1 MKDIRICLGLNRT
14 DSSKFTKINKAYLY
28 LIFKYETLLE
38 ISKKYNGVIIR
49 YIVYLYCYMHVKIKL
64 LLKSY
69 FIHYKFPIIASE
81 SDITK
86 CYDKIKISKELDRM
100 KKTVLNMNIMGKFKV
115 YLYGEERSKATI
127 EKYMRDI
134 MHFYEY
140 LPENDK
146 AITKERLVDYKNS
159 LSEEYK
165 VSSINSML
173 VALNG
178 LLDYLKLGNLKLKL
192 HKVQRSA
199 FYEEERE
206 LTKVE
211 YKRLLDTALKRNDKR
226 LYMLLQTICGT
237 GIRVSEHK
245 YITVEAVKEGKA
257 VVRNKGKTRIVFLP
271 KKLKRLLKDYCKQEN
286 ISAGSVFVTK
296 SGRPM
301 DRSNIWSA
309 MKKLCRD
316 ARVDDKKV
324 FPHNLRHLF
333 ALTFYRLQKDV
344 VRLADLLG
352 HASIETT
359 RIYTTITGREC
370 QKSLSKMDLVIALTI

>member
-1 MKDIRICLGLNRT
+1 
-14 DSSKFTKINKAYLY
+14 
-28 LIFKYETLLE
+28 
-38 ISKKYNGVIIR
+38 
-49 YIVYLYCYMHVKIKL
+49 
-64 LLKSY
+64 
-69 FIHYKFPIIASE
+69 
-81 SDITK
+81 
-86 CYDKIKISKELDRM
+86 M
-100 KKTVLNMNIMGKFKV
+100 KKTVLNMKMIGEFKT

-127 EKYMRDI
+127 EKYMRDV
-134 MHFYEY
+134 MHFYKY
-140 LPENDK
+140 LPDNDK
-146 AITKERLVDYKNS
+146 TVTKEKLVAYKNS

-178 LLDYLKLGNLKLKL
+178 LLDYLNLKNLKLKL
-192 HKVQRSA
+192 HKVQRTV

-206 LTKVE
+206 LTKDE
-211 YKRLLDTALKRNDKR
+211 YKRLLDTALKKKDKR

-257 VVRNKGKTRIVFLP
+257 VVRNKGKTRTVFIP
-271 KKLKRLLKDYCKQEN
+271 KKLKKLLKDYCKQEN
-286 ISAGSVFVTK
+286 ISAGAVFITK
-296 SGRPM
+296 NGRPM
-301 DRSNIWSA
+301 DRSNIWQA
-309 MKKLCRD
+309 MKKLCQD

-359 RIYTTITGREC
+359 RIYTMITGKEC
-370 QKSLSKMDLVIALTI
+370 QKSLSKMDLVIPLTI

>member
-1 MKDIRICLGLNRT
+1 
-14 DSSKFTKINKAYLY
+14 
-28 LIFKYETLLE
+28 
-38 ISKKYNGVIIR
+38 
-49 YIVYLYCYMHVKIKL
+49 
-64 LLKSY
+64 
-69 FIHYKFPIIASE
+69 
-81 SDITK
+81 
-86 CYDKIKISKELDRM
+86 M
-100 KKTVLNMNIMGKFKV
+100 KKTVLDMKLIGEFKT
-115 YLYGEERSKATI
+115 YLYGEERSEATI
-127 EKYMRDI
+127 EKYMRDV
-134 MHFYEY
+134 MHFYKY
-140 LPENDK
+140 LSDDDR
-146 AITKERLVDYKNS
+146 AITKEKLVAYKNA
-159 LSEEYK
+159 LSEDYK

-173 VALNG
+173 VALNS

-192 HKVQRSA
+192 HKVQRTV

-206 LTKVE
+206 LTKDE

-257 VVRNKGKTRIVFLP
+257 IVRNKGKTRTVFIP

-286 ISAGSVFVTK
+286 ISTGAVFITR

-309 MKKLCRD
+309 MKKLCHEAKVND
-316 ARVDDKKV
+316 TKV

-352 HASIETT
+352 HANIETT
-359 RIYTTITGREC
+359 RIYTMITGKEC
-370 QKSLSKMDLVIALTI
+370 QRSLSKMDLIIPLTV